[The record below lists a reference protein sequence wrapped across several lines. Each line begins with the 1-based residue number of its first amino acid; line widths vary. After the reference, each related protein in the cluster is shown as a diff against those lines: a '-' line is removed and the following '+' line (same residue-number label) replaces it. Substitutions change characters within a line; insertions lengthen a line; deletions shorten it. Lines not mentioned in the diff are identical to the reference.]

1 MEGGYEGHPCWED
14 EVGVSQICGEGDR
27 LLALWACYW
36 RKAVVGRLMLRR
48 PKEKKDAAEGKVSV
62 LMVGFFRVIR

>member
-1 MEGGYEGHPCWED
+1 MEGGY
-14 EVGVSQICGEGDR
+14 EGDR
-27 LLALWACYW
+27 LLALWACCW

-48 PKEKKDAAEGKVSV
+48 PKEKKDAAEGKVSM

>member
-1 MEGGYEGHPCWED
+1 
-14 EVGVSQICGEGDR
+14 
-27 LLALWACYW
+27 
-36 RKAVVGRLMLRR
+36 MLRR